1 MGKYYRSIA
10 DKMQIVIE
18 LGGYTIQTMSGHKG
32 PVTSVVLSNC
42 GLKCF
47 SASKDNSVIMWD
59 LSTNKKTI
67 LRPSWSRKSNPVK
80 QSCEGEVLAL
90 AISSDDRFLVSGGR
104 DNIIRVF
111 DGKVNYAQVHEL
123 KGHKDAVSSLC
134 FQRGTYSLFSGSAD
148 RSLKV
153 QYIYTKRI
161 RIKITFLFHYF
172 SLNAIVIR
180 SLVNFSNTSYRVN
193 KIFLSL
199 RPYTQHWDLGE
210 MGYIETL
217 FGHQDGVQAM
227 DCLDKGRPISSSAD
241 RSVRLWKVAEESHLV
256 FRGHKAAAVSAASTE
271 HLVVGNIHV

>member
-1 MGKYYRSIA
+1 MSQRRNFSFKLNEKVAEEEGSDNEEGGNSDRESNEDGSTADREETAEEKRVRIAKEYLRTLQKLEDSDSADDSSENDTKLAGRLKKNRLQTMGKYYRSIA

-18 LGGYTIQTMSGHKG
+18 LGDYTIQTMSGHKG

-153 QYIYTKRI
+153 QYIYLYQENSNQNYI
-161 RIKITFLFHYF
+161 SILLLF
-172 SLNAIVIR
+172 S
-180 SLVNFSNTSYRVN
+180 
-193 KIFLSL
+193 
-199 RPYTQHWDLGE
+199 
-210 MGYIETL
+210 
-217 FGHQDGVQAM
+217 
-227 DCLDKGRPISSSAD
+227 
-241 RSVRLWKVAEESHLV
+241 
-256 FRGHKAAAVSAASTE
+256 
-271 HLVVGNIHV
+271 